1 MPTKPIVVDVTN
13 EVRHSLPCGICQLT
27 QRPPPP
33 RPSAHRQG
41 SRGRHPGR
49 QISSA
54 LADQKHNAAQAEYDR
69 LAALVSPEA
78 PEIPGGIMSADP
90 MPRFMDASIFLAT
103 VLAFALVRLGAMH
116 FK

>member
-1 MPTKPIVVDVTN
+1 VV
-13 EVRHSLPCGICQLT
+13 EVGI
-27 QRPPPP
+27 R
-33 RPSAHRQG
+33 AG
-41 SRGRHPGR
+41 

-78 PEIPGGIMSADP
+78 PEIPRYVCRRYA
-90 MPRFMDASIFLAT
+90 PRFMDISSFLAT